1 MNENTITVQTNI
13 QVPIEKAWEF
23 WSGPEHITQ
32 WNFATEEWH
41 CPKAEN
47 DLKPGGR
54 FVWRMEAKDGSM
66 GFDYSGTY
74 VKVIPNELIEK
85 KLDDG
90 RMVRITFK
98 SQNNSTTITE
108 TFEAENHN
116 PIELQRNG
124 WQAILDNFKRYAE
137 S

>member
-108 TFEAENHN
+108 TFEAENQN